1 MNSFV
6 KLLEQ
11 QIPVLR
17 RYAYALHR
25 LNRPRADDL
34 VQDTLVRAIS
44 KQHLWKPGSNL
55 RSWLFTL
62 MHHQNVNDVRRSTV
76 RRDLCFDVE
85 DLHDNLASV
94 NDTSAS
100 LQLRD
105 LERAMAKL
113 PIRNRQV
120 ILLIALE
127 DLSYEEAAEA
137 LRIPVGTV
145 RSRLSRGRAELR
157 QLMDVEERTAPAG
170 NPDKMTWQIRWPH
183 SPAKSL
189 PFRPP
194 VTRATGVSATVPTGL
209 EGARLHQRRPT
220 STEAGPIRVI

>member
-1 MNSFV
+1 M
-6 KLLEQ
+6 LTMCAGQ
-11 QIPVLR
+11 Q
-17 RYAYALHR
+17 YAETYA
-25 LNRPRADDL
+25 
-34 VQDTLVRAIS
+34 
-44 KQHLWKPGSNL
+44 
-55 RSWLFTL
+55 F
-62 MHHQNVNDVRRSTV
+62 
-76 RRDLCFDVE
+76 E
-85 DLHDNLASV
+85 ELHDNLASV

-157 QLMDVEERTAPAG
+157 KLMDIEERTASAR
-170 NPDKMTWQIRWPH
+170 NPDKLT
-183 SPAKSL
+183 
-189 PFRPP
+189 
-194 VTRATGVSATVPTGL
+194 
-209 EGARLHQRRPT
+209 
-220 STEAGPIRVI
+220 

>member
-1 MNSFV
+1 
-6 KLLEQ
+6 
-11 QIPVLR
+11 
-17 RYAYALHR
+17 
-25 LNRPRADDL
+25 
-34 VQDTLVRAIS
+34 
-44 KQHLWKPGSNL
+44 
-55 RSWLFTL
+55 

-85 DLHDNLASV
+85 ELHDNLASV

-113 PIRNRQV
+113 PIGNRQV

-145 RSRLSRGRAELR
+145 RSRLSRGRAEVR
-157 QLMDVEERTAPAG
+157 ELMDVEKRTAPAR
-170 NPDKMTWQIRWPH
+170 NPDRMTWQVRWPH
-183 SPAKSL
+183 GPAKSVPL
-189 PFRPP
+189 PRP
-194 VTRATGVSATVPTGL
+194 VIRATGVPPTVPTDFEAL
-209 EGARLHQRRPT
+209 DRIEADRQAQRLSH
-220 STEAGPIRVI
+220 